1 MATPFDRAVEQTTE
15 EMLEEEA
22 RNLIKAIQSADDGS
36 EAQARLVQELKTI
49 TEKWIE
55 LRQLEYDMERKVSEE
70 EVAREKAYR
79 QNLVAVLTTAITTTV
94 TVLGTIYT
102 TERRMNFDNHWM
114 RAFMKFEKDGEIFSS
129 DTGRSFKQ
137 RTIGA
142 KR

>member
-15 EMLEEEA
+15 QMLEEEA
-22 RNLIKAIQSADDGS
+22 RNLIRAIQAADDGS
-36 EAQARLVQELKTI
+36 EEQARLVTELKTI
-49 TEKWIE
+49 IEKWNDVK
-55 LRQLEYDMERKVSEE
+55 QLEYDMERKANEE
-70 EVAREKAYR
+70 EIAREKAYK
-79 QNLVAVLTTAITTTV
+79 QNLVTVMTTAITTTV